1 MVVSARRC
9 GDLLALLRE
18 KRPLVHN
25 VTNAVAM
32 DISANV
38 LVALGA
44 SPAMI
49 MAPEEVE
56 DFAAVADSLVANI
69 GTLSVDSIK
78 SMRLAAAAMN
88 RQGKPWVL
96 DPVGCGA
103 TPFRLA
109 AARGLVDLKPTI
121 IRGNPG
127 EIASLCGAV
136 GASRGVDTVMTAQE
150 AAKDA
155 TSLACLSGA
164 VVAMTGETDYVADGA
179 TMLTVAG
186 GAAVMPYVTALG
198 CSLSASVAAFAV
210 VAEGPLEAAVAA
222 LAVFGVVGVRAARET
237 AGPASFRT
245 AFIDGLYQ
253 LTPDELA
260 VEAVI
265 GEVPGLA

>member
-1 MVVSARRC
+1 MAVSARRC
-9 GDLLALLRE
+9 GDLLSLLRD

-25 VTNAVAM
+25 ITNAVAM

-38 LVALGA
+38 LLALGA

-56 DFAAVADSLVANI
+56 DFAAVADCLVANI

-78 SMRLAAAAMN
+78 AMRLAATTMN
-88 RQGKPWVL
+88 GLGKPWVL

-136 GASRGVDTVMTAQE
+136 GASRGVDTLMSADE
-150 AAKDA
+150 ATKDA
-155 TSLACLSGA
+155 VSLARLSGS

-198 CSLSASVAAFAV
+198 CSLSASVAAFAA
-210 VAEGPLEAAVAA
+210 VADSPLEAAVAA
-222 LAVFGVVGVRAARET
+222 LAMFGVVGAHAARQSD
-237 AGPASFRT
+237 APASFRT
-245 AFIDGLYQ
+245 AFIDGLYR
-253 LTPDELA
+253 LEPDALA
-260 VEAVI
+260 AEAEI
-265 GEVPGLA
+265 GEVTGLA